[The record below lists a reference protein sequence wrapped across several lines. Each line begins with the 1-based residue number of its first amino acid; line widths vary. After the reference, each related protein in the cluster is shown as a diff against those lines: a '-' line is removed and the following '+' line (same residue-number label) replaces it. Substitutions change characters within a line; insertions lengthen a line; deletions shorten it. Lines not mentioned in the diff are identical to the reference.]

1 MQKYDVAIIGAG
13 VVGCAIARELSMYSL
28 NILLLEK
35 GNDVSLGASKAN
47 SGIVHGGYD
56 ARHGTLKSRLSYAGN
71 RRYSQWESELSFG
84 FEKRGS
90 LVLAFDRSQ
99 HKRLLELKLNGEKNG
114 VPDLELLKAD
124 QVKTIEPGVNPA
136 VYSALHAP
144 HVGICS
150 PYELTVALAENAVA
164 NGVDLRLFSDVVGI
178 SKLQDHF
185 RIRTSEGRSYAAN
198 RVINTAGLGAGSIAA
213 MVGIQDIHI
222 RPRKGQYLLFRKGTG
237 DAVKH
242 VLFQVPGPAG
252 KGILVTSTYHGNLM
266 IGPNAQEVDDSGDTS
281 TDLENLRYI
290 YEQARI
296 SWPEIQLRDCIR
308 SFSGLRAG
316 SADHDFIIRHEDLLP
331 GFFQVAGIDSPG
343 LTAAPAIADMV
354 IRLLADS
361 GLELLPDPEANR
373 YRKPLIRRVLW
384 QDMLPM
390 KEANRLTQLE
400 YGDPDRIVCRCEQ
413 VREAE
418 IRESLQRGIRI
429 HSTDAVKRRTRAGMG
444 MCQGNFCASRVTELI
459 AQEYGIDPLTVS
471 QRGYASAPDPARIS
485 APEIKKSI

>member
-1 MQKYDVAIIGAG
+1 MLKYDVAIIGAG
-13 VVGCAIARELSMYSL
+13 VVGCAIARELSMFSL
-28 NILLLEK
+28 KILLLEK

-71 RRYSQWESELSFG
+71 QSYPRWESELSFG
-84 FEKRGS
+84 FEQRGS
-90 LVLAFDRSQ
+90 LVLAFDQDQ
-99 HKRLLELKLNGEKNG
+99 HQRLLELKRNGEKNG
-114 VPDLELLKAD
+114 VPGLELLRAE
-124 QVKTIEPGVNPA
+124 QVKKLEPGVNPA
-136 VYSALHAP
+136 VCSALHAP

-150 PYELTVALAENAVA
+150 PYELTVALAENAIE
-164 NGVDLRLFSDVVGI
+164 NGVDLRLFSEVTGI
-178 SKLQDHF
+178 CKQRDNFLV
-185 RIRTSEGRSYAAN
+185 RTSEGRKFAAA
-198 RVINTAGLGAGSIAA
+198 RVINAAGLGAGNIAA
-213 MVGIQDIHI
+213 LAGVQDIHI
-222 RPRKGQYLLFRKGTG
+222 HPRKGQYLLFRKGTG
-237 DAVKH
+237 DAVNK

-266 IGPNAQEVDDSGDTS
+266 IGPNAQEVDDPGDTS

-290 YEQARI
+290 YEQARV

-316 SADHDFIIRHEDLLP
+316 SADHDFIIRHEDSLP
-331 GFFQVAGIDSPG
+331 GFFEAAGIDSPG
-343 LTAAPAIADMV
+343 LTAAPAIAEMM

-361 GLELLPDPEANR
+361 GLELRPDPEATR
-373 YRKPLIRRVLW
+373 HRKPLIRRVLW
-384 QDMLPM
+384 QAMLPM

-400 YGDPDRIVCRCEQ
+400 YGNPERVVCRCEQ

-418 IRESLQRGIRI
+418 IRDALHRGIRV

-444 MCQGNFCASRVTELI
+444 MCQGNFCAPRVTELI
-459 AQEYGIDPLTVS
+459 AREYGIDPRTVS

-485 APEIKKSI
+485 APDIKKSI